1 MKNELNPK
9 QPHWPS
15 IRKIF
20 VRGLLGILPLA
31 LSLYVI
37 VWFITFFSHMLN
49 TLFFWILPQN
59 IPGLGIL
66 LGIGMIF
73 GAGVILSS
81 PMLAN
86 FFGYL
91 ELPFKN
97 MPLIKSIYSA
107 FKDLM
112 MYFSK
117 EGGAKDS
124 QVVVVCHP
132 ASGVQVIGLLTRSD
146 LSDLP
151 PELSEREERVA
162 VFIPMS
168 YALGGYTVFVPK
180 DWVRRTNLKV
190 EKAMKS
196 SLTAWIKER

>member
-1 MKNELNPK
+1 
-9 QPHWPS
+9 
-15 IRKIF
+15 
-20 VRGLLGILPLA
+20 
-31 LSLYVI
+31 
-37 VWFITFFSHMLN
+37 MLN
-49 TLFFWILPQN
+49 TLFFWILPAN
-59 IPGLGIL
+59 IPGLGLL
-66 LGIGMIF
+66 LGVGMIF

-81 PMLAN
+81 PMLAQL
-86 FFGYL
+86 FGYL
-91 ELPFKN
+91 ELPFKT

-124 QVVVVCHP
+124 QVVVVSL
-132 ASGVQVIGLLTRSD
+132 AGGVQVIGLLTRTD
-146 LSDLP
+146 LTDLP

-168 YALGGYTVFVPK
+168 YALGGYTIFVPK
-180 DWVRRTNLKV
+180 DWVRRTNMKV
-190 EKAMKS
+190 ERAMKS